1 MLKLKNVSKI
11 YNNQKVLDN
20 ISLDL
25 REKELVIILGESGS
39 GKSTLL
45 NIISAIEK
53 PDSGDIIFGTENLIK
68 INNKKLDYYRNNY
81 IDYIFQSYNLI
92 NYLNILDNII
102 LSSKIKKNKIKDNDI
117 KEVLNKLKID
127 KVAKNDILTLSGGE
141 TQRGAIARTLLN
153 DSKILLCDEPT
164 GAVDSKN
171 SLNIMNILKEISKE
185 KLVIVVTHNESLAK
199 KFAKRI
205 IKIKDGKI
213 IKDTDPY
220 ISNSKLK
227 VNLKRNKLSYISTL
241 NMSMKNMK
249 FKKMRTFLTML
260 AFSIGLI
267 SLSIVLSISSGFNKE
282 IEKFEKETLF
292 NYPLI
297 ISKENISIDNIFNI
311 DNNNYKENYINIT
324 DNAYTVTNN
333 IDEALIKKI
342 DKLDKNNIE
351 GISYIKNI
359 DQSINEY
366 LIDNPGKNFF
376 NLLKGSYPINK
387 TEVMLMISD
396 KNSINQTLANYLDI
410 ESIKFDEIINKKV
423 KINNKT
429 FIITGLVKSN
439 NEFYKESYGII
450 YNKEAFNEEITDV
463 LIFPNSYE
471 SKLIIKE
478 KLNDYDI
485 IDESSSVIN
494 VVQNFVKG
502 VSYILMAFSII
513 SLIVS
518 IIMIAVISYISVIE
532 RTREIGILKSIG
544 ANSKDIKRLFL
555 SENIIIGLLSSLLT
569 IKIVTELQ
577 NVINNFVYKKIAIN
591 NIVDFNFSIITF
603 IILVSISL
611 SYLSGLIPA
620 RIASRKKVI
629 DILNSS
635 R

>member
-1 MLKLKNVSKI
+1 
-11 YNNQKVLDN
+11 
-20 ISLDL
+20 
-25 REKELVIILGESGS
+25 
-39 GKSTLL
+39 
-45 NIISAIEK
+45 
-53 PDSGDIIFGTENLIK
+53 
-68 INNKKLDYYRNNY
+68 
-81 IDYIFQSYNLI
+81 
-92 NYLNILDNII
+92 
-102 LSSKIKKNKIKDNDI
+102 
-117 KEVLNKLKID
+117 
-127 KVAKNDILTLSGGE
+127 
-141 TQRGAIARTLLN
+141 
-153 DSKILLCDEPT
+153 
-164 GAVDSKN
+164 
-171 SLNIMNILKEISKE
+171 
-185 KLVIVVTHNESLAK
+185 
-199 KFAKRI
+199 
-205 IKIKDGKI
+205 
-213 IKDTDPY
+213 
-220 ISNSKLK
+220 
-227 VNLKRNKLSYISTL
+227 
-241 NMSMKNMK
+241 MSMKNMK
-249 FKKMRTFLTML
+249 FKKVRTFLTML

-376 NLLKGSYPINK
+376 NLLKGSYPVNK

-450 YNKEAFNEEITDV
+450 YNKEAFNEEITDI

-478 KLNDYDI
+478 KLNDYNI

-603 IILVSISL
+603 IILLSISL

>member
-117 KEVLNKLKID
+117 KEVLNKLRID

-153 DSKILLCDEPT
+153 NSKILLCDEPT

-260 AFSIGLI
+260 AFSISLI

-292 NYPLI
+292 NYPL
-297 ISKENISIDNIFNI
+297 
-311 DNNNYKENYINIT
+311 
-324 DNAYTVTNN
+324 
-333 IDEALIKKI
+333 
-342 DKLDKNNIE
+342 
-351 GISYIKNI
+351 
-359 DQSINEY
+359 
-366 LIDNPGKNFF
+366 
-376 NLLKGSYPINK
+376 
-387 TEVMLMISD
+387 
-396 KNSINQTLANYLDI
+396 
-410 ESIKFDEIINKKV
+410 
-423 KINNKT
+423 
-429 FIITGLVKSN
+429 
-439 NEFYKESYGII
+439 
-450 YNKEAFNEEITDV
+450 
-463 LIFPNSYE
+463 
-471 SKLIIKE
+471 
-478 KLNDYDI
+478 
-485 IDESSSVIN
+485 
-494 VVQNFVKG
+494 
-502 VSYILMAFSII
+502 
-513 SLIVS
+513 
-518 IIMIAVISYISVIE
+518 
-532 RTREIGILKSIG
+532 
-544 ANSKDIKRLFL
+544 
-555 SENIIIGLLSSLLT
+555 
-569 IKIVTELQ
+569 
-577 NVINNFVYKKIAIN
+577 
-591 NIVDFNFSIITF
+591 
-603 IILVSISL
+603 
-611 SYLSGLIPA
+611 
-620 RIASRKKVI
+620 
-629 DILNSS
+629 
-635 R
+635 